1 MVDRAESML
10 KQMGFKQVRVRHHD
24 AIARIEVPPEEMGR
38 FVESGKNEEIVRHL
52 EKIGYQYVTMDLKG
66 YRSGS
71 LNEGLPASLLEI
83 QGKS

>member
-38 FVESGKNEEIVRHL
+38 FFESGKNEEIVRQL
-52 EKIGYQYVTMDLKG
+52 EKIGYQYVTIDLKG